1 MRQNVLYESAKIAS
15 IGHIRF
21 FAYKRTDDLS
31 KYTEET
37 VIAVKHYTDRLF
49 QFSTTRSRSFRFR
62 SGEFVMIGL
71 MINGKPLMRAYSIA
85 SPEWDEKLDFYSI
98 KVPDGPLTQHLANI
112 KEGDKVLVGLKGT
125 GTLVLDALLP
135 GKRLY
140 MLATG
145 TGIAPFA
152 SLIRDPNTYERFE
165 QVILTH
171 TCRQVAEL
179 QYGYDLVKETLEDPL
194 VGEYLQAG
202 KLIHD
207 AAATREPHTHTGR
220 LTERVANGT
229 FFSDYGL
236 PEFNPETDRGM
247 ICGSMAMSVDFKNM
261 FDARGFTE
269 GSVSA
274 PGQYVYEKSFVG

>member
-1 MRQNVLYESAKIAS
+1 M
-15 IGHIRF
+15 
-21 FAYKRTDDLS
+21 S

-37 VIAVKHYTDRLF
+37 VLSVKHYTDRLF
-49 QFSTTRSRSFRFR
+49 TFSTTRSRSFRFR

-112 KEGDKVLVGLKGT
+112 KEGDKILVGLKGT

-152 SLIRDPNTYERFE
+152 SLIRDPNTYERYE
-165 QVILTH
+165 QVILTQ

-179 QYGYDLVKETLEDPL
+179 QYGYDLVKETLDDPL

-207 AAATREPHTHTGR
+207 AAATREEYKHTRR
-220 LTERVANGT
+220 LTERVADGS
-229 FFSDYGL
+229 FFKDYGL
-236 PEFNPETDRGM
+236 PEFNHETDRGM
-247 ICGSMAMSVDFKNM
+247 ICGSLAMSFDFKKM
-261 FDARGFTE
+261 FEDRGFVE
-269 GSVSA
+269 GSVSM
-274 PGQYVYEKSFVG
+274 PGQFVYEKSFVG

>member
-1 MRQNVLYESAKIAS
+1 MAA
-15 IGHIRF
+15 
-21 FAYKRTDDLS
+21 
-31 KYTEET
+31 YTEET
-37 VIAVKHYTDRLF
+37 VLSVKHYTDRLF
-49 QFSTTRSRSFRFR
+49 TFSTTRERSFRFR
-62 SGEFVMIGL
+62 SGEFAMIGL
-71 MINGKPLMRAYSIA
+71 MMNGKPLLRAYSIA

-112 KEGDKVLVGLKGT
+112 KVGDKILVGTKGT

-165 QVILTH
+165 QVILTQ

-179 QYGYDLVKETLEDPL
+179 QYGYDLVKETLDDPL

-207 AAATREPHTHTGR
+207 AATTREPHTHTGR
-220 LTERVANGT
+220 LTERVADGS
-229 FFSDYGL
+229 FFKDYGL
-236 PEFNPETDRGM
+236 PEFNPETDRAM

-261 FDARGFTE
+261 FDARGFIE
-269 GSVSA
+269 GSVSS

>member
-1 MRQNVLYESAKIAS
+1 MAA
-15 IGHIRF
+15 F
-21 FAYKRTDDLS
+21 
-31 KYTEET
+31 TEET
-37 VIAVKHYTDRLF
+37 VLDIKHYTERLF
-49 QFSTTRSRSFRFR
+49 RFSTTRERAFRFR
-62 SGEFVMIGL
+62 SGEFVMLGL
-71 MINGKPLMRAYSIA
+71 MVNDQPSSGEAIGQKQKPLLRAYSIA
-85 SPEWDEKLDFYSI
+85 SPAWDEKLDFYSI
-98 KVPDGPLTQHLANI
+98 KVPDGPLTSILADI
-112 KEGDKVLVGLKGT
+112 KVGDKVLVGKKPT

-135 GKRLY
+135 AKRLY

-152 SLIRDPNTYERFE
+152 SLIRDPETYERYE

-179 QYGYDLVKETLEDPL
+179 EYGFDLVRETLEDPL

-207 AAATREPHTHTGR
+207 TSATREPHTHTGR
-220 LTERVANGT
+220 IIDRVKDGS
-229 FFSDYGL
+229 FFTDHNL
-236 PEFNPETDRGM
+236 PPFDPQTDRGM
-247 ICGSMAMSVDFKNM
+247 ICGSMEMLASCKAMFEEH
-261 FDARGFTE
+261 GFIE